1 MSRIV
6 LMFPLLLTM
15 IILNHSSLYKI
26 PVSSPKCDMPGAL
39 TSDVKV
45 EDAGIYFRANG
56 AEPEWKLTIS
66 TDRIEFTSATKGFE
80 KIVTEHEEPIKVMD
94 SNVKKYNVQ
103 SKDFHMDIEL
113 TQMSCQNTKSMERFP
128 YSVKISIKHGKEND
142 PVIFNG
148 CGLYI
153 TNLGLQGKW
162 ILHQIKDD
170 TITAA
175 QFKDTIPFVEISTKG
190 NSFTGYG
197 GCNNITGRIFSE
209 RNLLRFTDL
218 IISEGSCASITGE
231 KEFINALQFSTNFKI
246 EGNKLFLSN
255 PGGKTLTLI
264 RP

>member
-1 MSRIV
+1 MSRIA
-6 LMFPLLLTM
+6 LLFPLLLTM
-15 IILNHSSLYKI
+15 IILNQSSLYKLLL
-26 PVSSPKCDMPGAL
+26 SSTKRNMPCTL
-39 TSDVKV
+39 MSDVKD
-45 EDAGIYFRANG
+45 EDASIYFRANG

-80 KIVTEHEEPIKVMD
+80 KVVTEHVEPVKGMD

-103 SKDFHMDIEL
+103 SKDFYMDIEL
-113 TQMSCQNTKSMERFP
+113 SQMSCQNTKSMERYP
-128 YSVKISIKHGKEND
+128 YSVKISIKHGKESD

-218 IISEGSCASITGE
+218 IISEGSCASIAGE
-231 KEFINALQFSTNFKI
+231 KEFINALQFSIYFKV
-246 EGNKLFLSN
+246 EGNKLILSN
-255 PGGKTLTLI
+255 PRGMTLTFL